1 MYSSLSKD
9 RNFSVS
15 SLHKKYLDKKIIS
28 LCDQDVDG
36 YHIKGLL
43 INFID
48 HFANPGFF
56 QDKNISEFNF
66 LKYSDETW
74 KFWAGNDIAYT
85 NRLSYIFYLEL
96 CEVNNLT
103 VIDFKGENYRTY
115 NPLPAEEI
123 HEDILKKY
131 TKLSTVEDVCK
142 YQRGTLIFKK

>member
-1 MYSSLSKD
+1 MKLW
-9 RNFSVS
+9 
-15 SLHKKYLDKKIIS
+15 LTE
-28 LCDQDVDG
+28 DG
-36 YHIKGLL
+36 CAVHT